1 MASLGVLTLTLHI
14 PGCASLKEK
23 RGRLKPLLARL
34 HKNYNVSAAEID
46 YLDVHQ
52 NSVISV
58 ALVSNDPKHTRR
70 VLQKIVDWIDT
81 GWPDVDLV
89 DDTIE
94 LL

>member
-70 VLQKIVDWIDT
+70 VLQKIADWIDT
-81 GWPDVDLV
+81 GWPDVDLM
-89 DDTIE
+89 DDVIE

>member
-70 VLQKIVDWIDT
+70 VLQKIADWIDI
-81 GWPDVDLV
+81 GWPDVDLM
-89 DDTIE
+89 DDVIE